1 MYDLYLNDIVKDH
14 PADKAAFIFKDQV
27 TTYGQFRQNVEAK
40 AAFLQ
45 ARGIREGDRVGLE
58 LRVALDSGVNIR
70 TTCANLQHQV
80 RYRVQQE
87 CGVEVGRIDII
98 VETVKA

>member
-1 MYDLYLNDIVKDH
+1 MYLNDIVKDH

-45 ARGIREGDRVGLE
+45 ARGIREGDRVGFGDFYE
-58 LRVALDSGVNIR
+58 WD
-70 TTCANLQHQV
+70 
-80 RYRVQQE
+80 
-87 CGVEVGRIDII
+87 CGVF
-98 VETVKA
+98 